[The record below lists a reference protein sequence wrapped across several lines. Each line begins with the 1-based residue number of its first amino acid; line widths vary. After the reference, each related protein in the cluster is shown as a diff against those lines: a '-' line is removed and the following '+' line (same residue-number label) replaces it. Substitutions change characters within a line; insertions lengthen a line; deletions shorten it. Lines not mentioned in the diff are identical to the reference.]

1 MQGNETDITHSR
13 STRVNVSLNAREIPR
28 ISFRSTGIKLCNQEV
43 IKRVKKASRSY
54 KKSKKKRG
62 NNEENQCTKKYINKR
77 KTKES
82 K

>member
-13 STRVNVSLNAREIPR
+13 STRVNVSLNAREMPR
-28 ISFRSTGIKLCNQEV
+28 ISSTAIKLCNEEV

-62 NNEENQCTKKYINKR
+62 NNEENQCTKKYITKR